1 MKKILL
7 IIFFIMIIFQ
17 MITLATA
24 IDVGSE
30 AINRSTY
37 NNEGT
42 SVDRNNPANASGTIT
57 SVEIYANSAM
67 SNVEVATFFVV
78 SGNNL
83 STRDSEAIGSVAAG
97 YTTHTVSLNIVT
109 GDCIGI
115 YFSAGGLD
123 RDTTGGGFWKNAGD
137 QIPCTNVLFTLT
149 ANGTLSIY
157 GAGATVTGIKWNTVT
172 ISKWNGQVIT
182 KLNGMP

>member
-1 MKKILL
+1 
-7 IIFFIMIIFQ
+7 

-24 IDVGSE
+24 IDVGSA

-42 SVDRNNPANASGTIT
+42 SVDRNNPSNETGTIT
-57 SVEIYANSAM
+57 SIEIYANSAM

-97 YTTHTVSLNIVT
+97 YTTHIVNLNVT
-109 GDCIGI
+109 SGDYIGI
-115 YFSAGGLD
+115 YFSAGSLD

-137 QIPCTNVLFTLT
+137 QIPCTNVAFTLT
-149 ANGTLSIY
+149 AAGTLSLY
-157 GAGATVTGIKWNTVT
+157 GTGATAAVGIKWNTVT

-182 KLNGMP
+182 KWNGLQ